1 MNKHNE
7 ETKFDNSFKDF
18 QRIDLDGEDK
28 AVIHTK
34 IIETI
39 EQAKSRKVKWDKQK
53 VLTTVF
59 SGIFIIFAGYFL
71 AAFVENNYQ
80 SADQKVKSPYTD
92 LEKELSDA
100 MKTPV
105 YIPYHKDLPL
115 KMSFLM
121 MDSRGV
127 GEEIIESKAAVAS
140 LAYSNFDADKAGA
153 KEFKRINEPGVIGG
167 EPIELLYGEFI
178 KKEKIK
184 AYIHILS
191 LEESGKSLINK
202 FLYGDKKIIAGH
214 PVSYRVIGDKI
225 IGEFMSFTF
234 KYDNNTIY
242 VFVFPLNKVTE
253 DFAISFVEKSIKQI
267 IR

>member
-7 ETKFDNSFKDF
+7 ETKFDDTFKGL

-39 EQAKSRKVKWDKQK
+39 EQAKSQKVKWDNQK

-59 SGIFIIFAGYFL
+59 SGILIIFAGYFL

-80 SADQKVKSPYTD
+80 SADQRFKSPYTD
-92 LEKELSDA
+92 LEKELSDV

-115 KMSFLM
+115 KMSILM
-121 MDSRGV
+121 MEIMDL
-127 GEEIIESKAAVAS
+127 GEGEIRRKPVVAG
-140 LAYSNFDADKAGA
+140 LAYSNLDADEADA
-153 KEFKRINEPGVIGG
+153 KEFEKIKEQKYGA
-167 EPIELLYGEFI
+167 PIELLYGDFI
-178 KKEKIK
+178 KNEKHK

-191 LEESGKSLINK
+191 REVSSRSLINY
-202 FLYGDKKIIAGH
+202 FLYGDKKTIAGH
-214 PVSYRVIGDKI
+214 TVIYKVIEDKT
-225 IGEFMSFTF
+225 GKFMSFSF

-242 VFVFPLNKVTE
+242 VFVFPLNQVTE

-267 IR
+267 KR

>member
-1 MNKHNE
+1 MNKHSE
-7 ETKFDNSFKDF
+7 ETTFDDAFKDF
-18 QRIDLDGEDK
+18 QRIDLDDEDK

-34 IIETI
+34 LIKTI
-39 EQAKSRKVKWDKQK
+39 EQAKGRKVKWDKQK

-59 SGIFIIFAGYFL
+59 SGIFIIFASYFL
-71 AAFVENNYQ
+71 VVFVENNYQ

-92 LEKELSDA
+92 LEKELSEA
-100 MKTPV
+100 MKTSL

-115 KMSFLM
+115 KMSYLM
-121 MDSRGV
+121 MESWGV
-127 GEEIIESKAAVAS
+127 GEEIIESKAAVAR
-140 LAYSNFDADKAGA
+140 LAYSNLDADEADA
-153 KEFKRINEPGVIGG
+153 KEFERINEPGVIGG

-178 KKEKIK
+178 KNEKIK

-191 LEESGKSLINK
+191 LEVSSKSLINK
-202 FLYGDKKIIAGH
+202 FLYGDKKTIAGH
-214 PVSYRVIGDKI
+214 TVSYRVIGDKT
-225 IGEFMSFTF
+225 GEFMSFTF

-242 VFVFPLNKVTE
+242 VFVFPINKVTE